1 MKNFWFLRIQ
11 HWLAW
16 AVAQILFA
24 NRLESM
30 KVKGV
35 QPKVG
40 YSAPAMGSVIPHLTG
55 KRQTLPGFLIREVQ
69 IPSLVSMQVPNLV
82 S

>member
-1 MKNFWFLRIQ
+1 M
-11 HWLAW
+11 AW

-30 KVKGV
+30 MVKGV
-35 QPKVG
+35 HPKVD
-40 YSAPAMGSVIPHLTG
+40 YSAPAMGSVNPHLTG
-55 KRQTLPGFLIREVQ
+55 KIQTLPGFLLREVQ
-69 IPSLVSMQVPNLV
+69 IPSLVSMRVPNLV

>member
-1 MKNFWFLRIQ
+1 M
-11 HWLAW
+11 
-16 AVAQILFA
+16 AQILFA

-35 QPKVG
+35 YPKVG
-40 YSAPAMGSVIPHLTG
+40 YSAPAMGSVNPHLTG
-55 KRQTLPGFLIREVQ
+55 KSQTLRGFLIREVQ
-69 IPSLVSMQVPNLV
+69 IPSLVSMRVPNLV